1 MKKRQPLI
9 SSESQFVAMAAQAP
23 AMVWVSGPDKLA
35 VYFNEGWLGFRGRTL
50 HDEVGIGWF
59 EGLHPDDAESFQ
71 NNYSSSFDAR
81 KEFQIRCRLQK
92 HNKEF
97 RWVVHHGVPLF
108 SAEGDFIGYAV
119 NCMDVHTFFR
129 SALPEEQSV
138 INEELQHSKQEL
150 FLLNS
155 ELEER
160 ILERTLDLAESEH
173 RLRTIVESAPFPIGV
188 YEGREMRI
196 VMANKSII
204 EVWGKGSNIVGKRYR
219 EVLPELESQ
228 GIYEQLDR
236 VYMTGEPYHARNQ
249 QIDLVVDG
257 QMGSF
262 FFNYSFTPIYDTNGH
277 IYGVI
282 NTAADVTDLQ
292 TALQK
297 IEKSQEELRQ
307 IDQQKDDF
315 IGIASHEL
323 KTPLTT
329 LTGIVQLLHRKLQDS
344 PDPFISGAM
353 IRANNQIKKMI
364 SLIHSFLNISRL
376 ESGTIV
382 IESERF
388 SINKLIKE
396 MVEEIQMTSPYHD
409 IIYSDCEPV
418 TVYAD
423 HEKIGSVIS
432 NLLSNAVKYSPRGK
446 NIEVKCVRSGDMLL
460 TSVADEG
467 MGIKPEDV
475 EKIFDRY
482 YRVESDHTRSISGFG
497 IGLYLSAEIVK
508 RHGGRIWLES
518 EKGIGSTF
526 YFTLPAAD

>member
-23 AMVWVSGPDKLA
+23 AMVWVSGPDKVP
-35 VYFNEGWLGFRGRTL
+35 VYFNEGWLAFRGRTL
-50 HDEVGIGWF
+50 QDEVGNGWF
-59 EGLHPDDAESFQ
+59 EGMHPQDADRFLNEYSLSFKSRQ
-71 NNYSSSFDAR
+71 
-81 KEFQIRCRLQK
+81 EFKIRCRIEK
-92 HNKEF
+92 HDKEF
-97 RWVVHHGVPLF
+97 RWVVHHGVPQF
-108 SAEGDFIGYAV
+108 NEEGDFLGYAV
-119 NCMDVHTFFR
+119 SCMDV
-129 SALPEEQSV
+129 
-138 INEELQHSKQEL
+138 QEL
-150 FLLNS
+150 FMLNN
-155 ELEER
+155 ELEET

-526 YFTLPAAD
+526 YFTLPVAD